1 MKNVIIR
8 KTLEVKKT
16 YGYHLKRKNKNQT
29 VTISLKCKLGSLLET
44 VFNIG
49 FPAHFRND
57 CSFIKV
63 QTEFTLIIFFMAM
76 NQFCATIFPQ
86 CEMEIF
92 VAVFRWIQIGFTRI
106 TFRTTRLISFN
117 LGGFHKVK
125 GSRMV
130 GRIDEF

>member
-57 CSFIKV
+57 YPFIKV
-63 QTEFTLIIFFMAM
+63 QTECTLIVFFMAM
-76 NQFCATIFPQ
+76 NQFCGTIFRPF
-86 CEMEIF
+86 EIDIF
-92 VAVFRWIQIGFTRI
+92 VASVR
-106 TFRTTRLISFN
+106 
-117 LGGFHKVK
+117 
-125 GSRMV
+125 
-130 GRIDEF
+130 